1 MIHYSRA
8 RLAFPLHRLSSGEPL
23 PWVGLSSD
31 YLRLT
36 KELFVFTG
44 AVQRA
49 ESWARQPG
57 PSEEETLA
65 LKPDVC
71 VGWKGRMAF
80 QDTVCLSHNAPCEW
94 RRSPL
99 VPNHPYFH
107 WGVFIGCVILCMFV
121 CVCEREGPLLM
132 GPLALANSHGHSV
145 WAYEGKDGLH
155 QPLHVV
161 MLKCNEKQRSLFL
174 Y

>member
-23 PWVGLSSD
+23 PWAGLSSD

-65 LKPDVC
+65 LKPDGR
-71 VGWKGRMAF
+71 VGWKGRTAF

-107 WGVFIGCVILCMFV
+107 WGVFISCVILCV
-121 CVCEREGPLLM
+121 CVCVWERGAPPDRAFGPHELTWSQCL
-132 GPLALANSHGHSV
+132 SI
-145 WAYEGKDGLH
+145 W
-155 QPLHVV
+155 
-161 MLKCNEKQRSLFL
+161 R
-174 Y
+174 